1 MRNSCG
7 NTLQSFRWMDEEY
20 IVSIGVYCNRMQVLL
35 LHIATLQNL
44 CAFNLG
50 ILRIFIYNF
59 KNPPFLA
66 YIESIEMSYMADTLG
81 PEDMN

>member
-1 MRNSCG
+1 MRNSCE

-35 LHIATLQNL
+35 HIATLHNL

-50 ILRIFIYNF
+50 ILLIF
-59 KNPPFLA
+59 K
-66 YIESIEMSYMADTLG
+66 YII
-81 PEDMN
+81 